1 MSPLTSTL
9 AIWRVFLD
17 RGNNRRESY
26 TVNKRPGVATK
37 PQAASSSICVVFD
50 EQTARLVSPA
60 YLLTTPLSEL
70 RPQTIHA
77 IHRPTPFSM
86 PADQTTTKD
95 YDPVAQST
103 RNSLTSLCSPRVV
116 ASSASNAE
124 EPVLPC
130 LPTGS
135 SKSRNCMFVTC
146 PSPPSHDSFGCQ
158 RCKLP

>member
-37 PQAASSSICVVFD
+37 PQATPSSICVVFD
-50 EQTARLVSPA
+50 EQTARLVAPA
-60 YLLTTPLSEL
+60 CLLTTSPSEL

-77 IHRPTPFSM
+77 IHRPTPLSM

-95 YDPVAQST
+95 RDPVAQST
-103 RNSLTSLCSPRVV
+103 RNSLNRFCSPRIVG
-116 ASSASNAE
+116 SSASNAE

-135 SKSRNCMFVTC
+135 SISRNCMFVTC
-146 PSPPSHDSFGCQ
+146 PSRPSHDSFRCK